1 MGETFEPPVVGPV
14 GSQAVLKLSLLLC
27 CIACGSSA
35 ASVWAQG
42 GSNANDA
49 IQPKLDLRHLWNF
62 DGEKPG
68 ETPPGFSAGT
78 MGEGPPG
85 KWSVEADPQAPTAP
99 HRLTQGQP
107 CPAPDCLQILLA
119 DDVTYNYVDVSVR
132 LRSAA
137 DGDRPPGGG
146 GVIFRAKDA
155 RNFYAALVDLGRNTL
170 EVLRVAD
177 GQVTVV
183 GREPVKAQQTT
194 WHLLRVRHDTILS
207 KDLIEVAV
215 DGKIVFSTWDKA
227 RFGGQVG
234 LVARG
239 EAAVGFDNFHAIQL
253 YSQKPLSPP
262 AAY

>member
-1 MGETFEPPVVGPV
+1 MSTAAWRWVVLFCLAGLP
-14 GSQAVLKLSLLLC
+14 
-27 CIACGSSA
+27 A
-35 ASVWAQG
+35 AAWGQG

-49 IQPKLDLRHLWNF
+49 IQPKLDRRHLWNF
-62 DGEKPG
+62 DNEKPG
-68 ETPPGFSAGT
+68 ELPAGFSAGT
-78 MGEGPPG
+78 MGDGPPA
-85 KWSVEADPQAPTAP
+85 KWRVEADPQAPTAP

-107 CPAPDCLQILLA
+107 CPADGCLQILLA
-119 DDVTYNYVDVSVR
+119 DDVVYDYVDVSVR
-132 LRSAA
+132 LSSAT
-137 DGDRPPGGG
+137 GGAAPAG

-155 RNFYAALVDLGRNTL
+155 RNFYAAVVDLGSNTL

-177 GQVTVV
+177 GKATVV
-183 GREPVKAQQTT
+183 GRETVKPGPAI

-207 KDLIEVAV
+207 KDLIEVAF
-215 DGKIVFSTWDKA
+215 DGKIAFSTWDPA

-234 LVARG
+234 LLTKG